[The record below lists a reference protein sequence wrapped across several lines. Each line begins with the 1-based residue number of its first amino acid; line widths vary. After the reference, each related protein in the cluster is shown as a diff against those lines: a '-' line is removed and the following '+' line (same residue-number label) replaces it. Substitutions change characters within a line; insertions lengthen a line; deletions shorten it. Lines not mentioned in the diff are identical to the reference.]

1 MHTTVIEILINVA
14 FLLFICLLAQIVLK
28 AYENSIRTVKEYKLK
43 EKAKKNKDRTTV
55 EVKTT
60 LEKLKVAEDDNKNNT
75 EKD

>member
-14 FLLFICLLAQIVLK
+14 FLLFICLLVQIVLK

-43 EKAKKNKDRTTV
+43 EKAKKNKDRTV

-60 LEKLKVAEDDNKNNT
+60 LEKLKVAEDDTKNNT